1 MIKARKFWSNRVEDA
16 LLISLVVIGTL
27 GLYLAAAYFIITVL

>member
-1 MIKARKFWSNRVEDA
+1 MIKARRFWWNRVEET

-27 GLYLAAAYFIITVL
+27 SLYLAAAYFIITVL

>member
-1 MIKARKFWSNRVEDA
+1 MIKARKFWSNRAEDI

-27 GLYLAAAYFIITVL
+27 GLYLTAAYFFIIVL

>member
-1 MIKARKFWSNRVEDA
+1 MIKARKLWSSRAEDT

>member
-1 MIKARKFWSNRVEDA
+1 MIKTRKFWSNRIEDT

-27 GLYLAAAYFIITVL
+27 GLYLAAAYFISTLL

>member
-1 MIKARKFWSNRVEDA
+1 MIKARKFWSNRVEDT